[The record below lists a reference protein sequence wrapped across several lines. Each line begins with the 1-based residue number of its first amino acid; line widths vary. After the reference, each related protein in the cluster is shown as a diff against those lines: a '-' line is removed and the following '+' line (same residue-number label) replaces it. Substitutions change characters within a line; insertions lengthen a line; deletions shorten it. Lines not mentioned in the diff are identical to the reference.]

1 MEMKLAGKRAL
12 VTGGSKGI
20 GYACAL
26 AFAREGA
33 RPVLVAR
40 HADDLA
46 SAAASIKAE
55 TGMQAE
61 VVAMDMGA
69 AGAATILAGQVGDID
84 ILINNAGSIPGGDLS
99 KVDDTRWRSAWDLKL
114 YGYID
119 LIRAYLPRMETN
131 KSGVIANIIG
141 MAGVA
146 NRYDYVCG
154 STANA
159 ALIAFTNSVGAAST
173 AHGVRVFGINPS
185 PTRTERMLSRFTEPG
200 ALETAG
206 LDLPF
211 GRFMEPAEVAH
222 MVVCG
227 CSPLAGYLSG
237 TVINLDGG
245 LLYAAPKNR
254 G

>member
-1 MEMKLAGKRAL
+1 MDLQLAGKRVL
-12 VTGGSKGI
+12 VTGASKGI

-26 AFAREGA
+26 GFAREGA

-40 HADDLA
+40 HADSLA
-46 SAAASIKAE
+46 RAATSIAAE
-55 TGMQAE
+55 TGVQAD
-61 VVAMDMGA
+61 VVAMDMGV
-69 AGAATILAGQVGDID
+69 AGAATTLAGQLGDID

-99 KVDDTRWRSAWDLKL
+99 KIDDARWRSAWDLKL
-114 YGYID
+114 YGYIE
-119 LIRAYLPRMETN
+119 LIRAYLPRMQAN
-131 KSGVIANIIG
+131 RSGVIANIIG

-173 AHGVRVFGINPS
+173 EHGVRVFGINPS

-200 ALETAG
+200 ALEKAAR
-206 LDLPF
+206 DLPF
-211 GRFMEPAEVAH
+211 SRFMEPAEVAH

-227 CSPLAGYLSG
+227 CSPRAGYLSG

-245 LLYAAPKNR
+245 LLYTSPKDR